1 MDSAMRDLERMRER
15 DEGGDGTGRR
25 IALLGLAGVT
35 TVGVILALCLQVGSG
50 SADDSSAESDPLA
63 RLDRASG
70 LAPSEPVARTIDDT
84 SAPPSAPQEVDAVGL
99 TFPETLQHEARPEVA
114 AALAAASAELRH
126 PDPLPAGVPTLAA
139 PIVPVTAEEISG
151 RLPAALPAAIAAG
164 TGGSLARAT
173 SHDAMLQH
181 ALPARSGEHTLLGD
195 SAPEGHD
202 GEYTVQVISYD
213 SPEGAHA
220 FAAGL
225 RVRGHRAF
233 VMRADVEDRG
243 TVYRVRV
250 GPFETNAQAQSY
262 RRQFEETER
271 MNVIVVRRR

>member
-35 TVGVILALCLQVGSG
+35 TVGVVLALCLQAGSG
-50 SADDSSAESDPLA
+50 SADDAVLESDPLA

-70 LAPSEPVARTIDDT
+70 LAPDALADDAPASEP
-84 SAPPSAPQEVDAVGL
+84 APLEPIDAVAL
-99 TFPETLQHEARPEVA
+99 TFPERLQREDRPEVA

-126 PDPLPAGVPTLAA
+126 PDPLPYAAAVPTLAA
-139 PIVPVTAEEISG
+139 PIVPITAADIEE

-164 TGGSLARAT
+164 SGGALARAAQ
-173 SHDAMLQH
+173 HDPMVQQ
-181 ALPARSGEHTLLGD
+181 ALPETQLGER
-195 SAPEGHD
+195 APEGHD

-225 RVRGHRAF
+225 RARGHRAF
-233 VMRADVEDRG
+233 VMQAEVEGRG
-243 TVYRVRV
+243 RVFRVRV
-250 GPFETNAQAQSY
+250 GPFDTMAEAQRY
-262 RRQFEETER
+262 RRSFEESER
-271 MNVIVVRRR
+271 MPVIVVRRR

>member
-35 TVGVILALCLQVGSG
+35 TLGVVLALGLQVGAG
-50 SADDSSAESDPLA
+50 SADDTAPESDPLA

-70 LAPSEPVARTIDDT
+70 LAPDVPPSDVAGAEPD
-84 SAPPSAPQEVDAVGL
+84 APPPVDTLAL
-99 TFPETLQHEARPEVA
+99 TFPERLQHDDRPEVA

-126 PDPLPAGVPTLAA
+126 PDPLPYAAGAPAVPTLAA
-139 PIVPVTAEEISG
+139 PIIPITAAEIQE
-151 RLPAALPAAIAAG
+151 RMPAALPAAIAAG
-164 TGGSLARAT
+164 TGGSLARAAQ
-173 SHDAMLQH
+173 HDPMVQQ
-181 ALPARSGEHTLLGD
+181 ALPETQLGD
-195 SAPEGHD
+195 RAPEGHD
-202 GEYTVQVISYD
+202 GDYTVQVISYD

-225 RVRGHRAF
+225 RARGHRAF
-233 VMRADVEDRG
+233 VMQADVEGRG

-250 GPFETNAQAQSY
+250 GPFDTMAQAQSY
-262 RRQFEETER
+262 RRGFEETER
-271 MNVIVVRRR
+271 MPVIVVRRR